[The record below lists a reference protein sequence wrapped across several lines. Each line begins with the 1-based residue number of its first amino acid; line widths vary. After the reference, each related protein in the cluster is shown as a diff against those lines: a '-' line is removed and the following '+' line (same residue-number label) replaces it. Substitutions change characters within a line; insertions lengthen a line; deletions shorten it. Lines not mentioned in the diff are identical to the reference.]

1 MKKKYFLFV
10 ILFIVLSFIGFEKVN
25 AYVCY
30 YSGENWTAT
39 LKINPSSGTYELD
52 YSKNRYFKDSIKNW
66 DNAYEDTSTTGISYA
81 FKESCPENIIYYLGR
96 FWNTIYTFDNIYV
109 SSNEDLE
116 TIISKVK
123 KNDNVIEG
131 PFVAKSPVKKDDAE
145 RLFNSCLE
153 FQKENNDSGYTCE
166 GNPYFACMW
175 IDDVKNEAGGIC
187 NVDNLKYVSCGDA
200 IDIPKDVPRLISFAV
215 NLLKIVT
222 PIVLIVISMI
232 TLVKAIMSSKEDE
245 IKKAQN
251 SLVKKV
257 IAAVIVFF
265 VISIV
270 QFVILKVADDAEA
283 GNIQSCLS
291 CFLNNDCDGSMYYK
305 TTDTNGNNICTYLN
319 GVQKQGDKCDTDY
332 N

>member
-1 MKKKYFLFV
+1 MKRKYFIFLIF
-10 ILFIVLSFIGFEKVN
+10 FIVLSFIGFEKAN

-30 YSGENWTAT
+30 YSGENWTAK
-39 LKINPSSGTYELD
+39 LKINPSSGASELEYD
-52 YSKNRYFKDSIKNW
+52 LNQYFKDSIKNW
-66 DNAYEDTSTTGISYA
+66 NNAYEDTSTIGISYVST
-81 FKESCPENIIYYLGR
+81 ESCPENIIFYRASQG
-96 FWNTIYTFDNIYV
+96 IYTFDNVYV
-109 SSNEDLE
+109 SSDDDVDNIINKIQENENIKIIIE
-116 TIISKVK
+116 TS
-123 KNDNVIEG
+123 
-131 PFVAKSPVKKDDAE
+131 VAKLINKKDDAE

-153 FQKENNDSGYTCE
+153 FKKENNESGYTCT

-175 IDDVKNEAGGIC
+175 LDDVKNDAGGIC
-187 NVDNLKYVSCGDA
+187 STDNLKYVSCGDA
-200 IDIPKDVPRLISFAV
+200 MDIPKDIPRLISFAV

-232 TLVKAIMSSKEDE
+232 TLVKAVMSSKEDE